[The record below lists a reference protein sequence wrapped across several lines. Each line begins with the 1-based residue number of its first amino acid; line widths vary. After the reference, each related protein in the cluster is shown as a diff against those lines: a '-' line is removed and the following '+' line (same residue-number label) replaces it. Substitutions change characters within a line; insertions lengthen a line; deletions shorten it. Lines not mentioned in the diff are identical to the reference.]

1 MSESF
6 EEDESDR
13 SNSLK
18 SPFEFILDSDGSA
31 EGGPWNQ
38 IRRRV
43 RNVGRPRRA
52 GRRRI
57 WSNLAT
63 SGGGRNGGWWR
74 LTEGGE
80 GAGGEAETS
89 AHLFYGL
96 ALGSTSEPVN
106 THAELG
112 FSARPLNFLFGLA
125 YFR

>member
-18 SPFEFILDSDGSA
+18 SPFEFILYSDGSA
-31 EGGPWNQ
+31 EGDPWNRR
-38 IRRRV
+38 RRRV
-43 RNVGRPRRA
+43 RDAGRLRGA

-57 WSNLAT
+57 CPDLAT
-63 SGGGRNGGWWR
+63 GGGGNGGWWR
-74 LTEGGE
+74 LAEGRE
-80 GAGGEAETS
+80 GAGGEAETL
-89 AHLFYGL
+89 ARLFCGL

-106 THAELG
+106 TQAELG
-112 FSARPLNFLFGLA
+112 FSAWPLNFLFGSA